1 MKNLITTKPS
11 MTSLEIA
18 GLVNSRHDSVKR
30 AIDRLV
36 EAGVIVQPPLVDE
49 PGTDSMGR
57 PRSVQ
62 VFRFTDEQGKRDSI
76 IVVAQL
82 SPEFTARLVDRWK
95 ELEEERSRPK
105 SQAEI
110 IAEMAL
116 LNVQQERR
124 LHQVE
129 EQVETVTEAVE
140 NIKRGTMRAGY
151 VGYRQVV
158 AKSGMTD
165 AKCRNL
171 VNAYRIPTDT
181 HEFMTPDGLLSRR
194 AIVELEPFMKAF
206 RQMMAEAEQRG
217 ARWYHPKMGLFQ
229 AIGWEINHEQ

>member
-1 MKNLITTKPS
+1 NLIYSTKPFES
-11 MTSLEIA
+11 E
-18 GLVNSRHDSVKR
+18 
-30 AIDRLV
+30 
-36 EAGVIVQPPLVDE
+36 E
-49 PGTDSMGR
+49 
-57 PRSVQ
+57 
-62 VFRFTDEQGKRDSI
+62 GKRDSI

-105 SQAEI
+105 SQAEL

-116 LNVQQERR
+116 LNVEQERR
-124 LHQVE
+124 LYQVE
-129 EQVETVTEAVE
+129 EQVETVAEAVE
-140 NIKRGTMRAGY
+140 NIKRGNMRPGY

-194 AIVELEPFMKAF
+194 AIVEFEPFMKAF
-206 RQMMAEAEQRG
+206 RQMMAEAEPRG
-217 ARWYHPKMGLFQ
+217 TRWYHPKMGLFQ
-229 AIGWEINHEQ
+229 AIGWEEKHCEG